1 MRKQLY
7 LLTAAAV
14 LFGGA
19 EAKADVYKDCLD
31 KNYMSD
37 QAMATCTLQEAER
50 VMRTIKQKY
59 NALAAN
65 PYFKQWN
72 ANNSEFGNLINNWTQ
87 YRDRYCDLYGYTY
100 TQGLGTISA
109 LQSAGCVLNMNKQFL
124 QDVEEI
130 TKIYQESK

>member
-14 LFGGA
+14 LFGGT

-37 QAMATCTLQEAER
+37 QAMSTCTLQEAER
-50 VMRTIKQKY
+50 VMRMIKQKY

-87 YRDRYCDLYGYTY
+87 YRNQYCDLYGYTY
-100 TQGLGTISA
+100 TQGQGTISA
-109 LQSAGCVLNMNKQFL
+109 LQSASCVLNMNKQFL
-124 QDVEEI
+124 QDIEEI
-130 TKIYQESK
+130 NKIYQESK